1 MWNLELLER
10 ELSVTR
16 EKDKNLTF
24 KLGDLIRPDGR
35 KPDQIREIGLTR
47 PYQKHAEGSVLV
59 EMGDTTVV
67 CSVSIEERVPPW
79 LKGTGQG
86 WITAEYG
93 MLPRSTQN
101 RLNRETV
108 IKTTGRT
115 YEIQRLIGRAI
126 RAVVDTAALGER
138 TFYVDCDVIQADG
151 GTRTAAINGA
161 FIAMV
166 DALRRSRDEKR
177 IRKIPVEDYLAAVSI
192 GILDKQILLDL
203 CYVED
208 SQADVDLTLVMTG
221 SGRLV
226 EVQAGGE
233 GTTFSRGDLDYLIE
247 EGAKGIKQIVKWQ
260 KEILGDLR

>member
-1 MWNLELLER
+1 M
-10 ELSVTR
+10 TTKKTD
-16 EKDKNLTF
+16 KDLTF

-35 KPDQIREIGLTR
+35 KPDQIREIRLTR

-59 EMGDTTVV
+59 EVGDTRVI
-67 CSVSIEERVPPW
+67 CSASVEERVPPW

-115 YEIQRLIGRAI
+115 YEIQRLIGRAM
-126 RAVVDTAALGER
+126 RAVVDTTALGER
-138 TFYVDCDVIQADG
+138 TFYLDCDVVQADG

-161 FIAMV
+161 FIALV
-166 DALRRSRDEKR
+166 DALRKLRDDKR
-177 IRKIPVEDYLAAVSI
+177 IRKIPVEDYIAAVNV
-192 GILDKQILLDL
+192 GIVDRRILMDL
-203 CYVED
+203 CYIED
-208 SQADVDLTLVMTG
+208 SQADVDMTLVMTG
-221 SGRLV
+221 GGRII

-233 GTTFSRGDLDYLIE
+233 GTTFSQEDLNNLIA
-247 EGAKGIKQIVKWQ
+247 EGAKGIRKVVKWQ
-260 KEILGDLR
+260 KEILGQLR